1 MRAVVQAAARRAR
14 PWPDWDMPADDE
26 CYQFAKATT
35 KYLRFL
41 SPKIIEAVVQNNEEN
56 RNMFCDYLN
65 EAGIDPEL
73 YLWDKSSCCFPGMF
87 ATSFHLMLKSKKN
100 EDPRWDLDEFEWAEP
115 VGTLE
120 NMEAFLTDRQKKIKK
135 MLETYTKKA
144 NGDDSIK

>member
-14 PWPDWDMPADDE
+14 PWTDWDMPADDE

-73 YLWDKSSCCFPGMF
+73 YLWDKSSC
-87 ATSFHLMLKSKKN
+87 
-100 EDPRWDLDEFEWAEP
+100 
-115 VGTLE
+115 
-120 NMEAFLTDRQKKIKK
+120 
-135 MLETYTKKA
+135 
-144 NGDDSIK
+144 